1 MNHRFLGKCRRG
13 SARSTASKW
22 RLPITQSSDLNM
34 TYIIAFCGG
43 SVVEHHITTQKKK
56 KKPESCPDLR
66 GHTLSYNSHIAFMVK
81 VFARIRES
89 RLDRPQNYIHNWK
102 WNIKCHIFLWFNLKS
117 IITIMTVSQE
127 SEGLRKEPKCIW
139 LYMWVTLNKNE
150 WA

>member
-117 IITIMTVSQE
+117 NHHYHDSKSGIRGSSKGTKMYLIIHVSH
-127 SEGLRKEPKCIW
+127 SK
-139 LYMWVTLNKNE
+139 
-150 WA
+150 